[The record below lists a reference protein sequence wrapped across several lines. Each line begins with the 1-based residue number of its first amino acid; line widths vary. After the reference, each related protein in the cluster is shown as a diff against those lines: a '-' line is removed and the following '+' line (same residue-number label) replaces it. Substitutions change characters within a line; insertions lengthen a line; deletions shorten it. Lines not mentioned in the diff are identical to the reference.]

1 MHDTPL
7 ACRPHIPHLPGV
19 TRTYDVAVIGLGAMG
34 SAAAYHLAHRGL
46 RVLGIDRYAPPHEL
60 GSSHGGTRIIREAY
74 YENPQYVPLVRR
86 ALELWRELED
96 DAGVTALLVR
106 NGGLT
111 IGSPDGELVHGVL
124 TSAREYHIDHELL
137 GPAELAVRFPFYR
150 LKGDDVAVWEPGAG
164 FVRPEPIIRAHLALA
179 RRHGA
184 ELSTDMRVTGWE
196 ASSGGVRVETANG
209 TFEAGHLVV
218 TAGAGAGALLPDLG
232 VPLTVERQVSH
243 WLAPAD
249 AAWPLNEWRMP
260 VTMWEVDGRIFYST
274 PDVGQGVKVGYHH
287 GGETGAPDSIRRE
300 VSPNEQDEARAL
312 LDRLCPPAAGKVT
325 ASLVCLYTN
334 TPDQHF
340 LIDTHPGHAN
350 VHVVSACSGHGFKFS
365 AAIGE
370 AVADAVEG
378 KAPRVDLTPFQRRR
392 FAP

>member
-1 MHDTPL
+1 
-7 ACRPHIPHLPGV
+7 
-19 TRTYDVAVIGLGAMG
+19 MG
-34 SAAAYHLAHRGL
+34 SAAAYHLAHRGR
-46 RVLGIDRYAPPHEL
+46 RVVGIDRYAPPHEL

-74 YENPQYVPLVRR
+74 YENPRYVPLVRR

-96 DAGVTALLVR
+96 DAGVAGLLVR

-111 IGSPDGELVHGVL
+111 IGPPDGELVGGVL
-124 TSAREYHIDHELL
+124 ASAREHDVDHEVL
-137 GPAELAVRFPFYR
+137 GAAELAARFPFYV
-150 LKGDDVAVWEPGAG
+150 LAGGDVAVLEPGAG
-164 FVRPEPIIRAHLALA
+164 FVRPEPIIRAHLTLA
-179 RRHGA
+179 RQRGA
-184 ELSTDMRVTGWE
+184 ELVTDTRVTGWR

-209 TFEAGHLVV
+209 MFEADHLVIA
-218 TAGAGAGALLPDLG
+218 AGAGAGALLPELG

-243 WLAPAD
+243 WFAPAD
-249 AAWPLNEWRMP
+249 PARPLHEGRMP

-274 PDVGQGVKVGYHH
+274 PDVGHGVKVGYHH
-287 GGETGAPDSIRRE
+287 GGETGAPDSIRRD
-300 VSPNEQDEARAL
+300 VSPNEADEARAL

-340 LIDTHPGHAN
+340 LIDTHPGHGN

-370 AVADAVEG
+370 AVADAVER
-378 KAPRVDLTPFQRRR
+378 KPPRVDLTPFRLRR
-392 FAP
+392 FAV